1 MFQHCGH
8 HSCCRGSASAGRSA
22 AAAAA
27 VNIASR
33 AWICR
38 HNLHLL
44 IRCIVSLL
52 RLTPLQ
58 FCMQLSMS
66 YKVHSCN
73 TVVIAKRC
81 SGMYKK
87 GLYLF
92 REYSA
97 GYRARLLACSHIPCL
112 FILLSDFVAVRVLYQ
127 CVYGD
132 MLSSCSWLA
141 FPAVTCI
148 CTRL

>member
-1 MFQHCGH
+1 MDLSPQFTPADKMHCEFAKTNP
-8 HSCCRGSASAGRSA
+8 SA
-22 AAAAA
+22 
-27 VNIASR
+27 V
-33 AWICR
+33 
-38 HNLHLL
+38 LHY
-44 IRCIVSLL
+44 
-52 RLTPLQ
+52 
-58 FCMQLSMS
+58 CMQLSMS

-127 CVYGD
+127 CVYGKTCCHHAPGWHSQ
-132 MLSSCSWLA
+132 LSHVFAPGCRTNAACCQRAADWYMQV
-141 FPAVTCI
+141 FWTM
-148 CTRL
+148 